1 MRKIG
6 FLVLTF
12 FFCHGFV
19 LSQNSLSFDELAT
32 AFNKANSD
40 TAKLQILF
48 SEKPIKYTDRADELL
63 PLYHEGYRLAKR
75 NNDKVNRFKATHYIA
90 LTYLY
95 GKIDEATAFQWL
107 QKALVEAEAAQN
119 NLFIGWVYYAMGI
132 IHHHQNNFSE
142 MYKAMYTAIEY
153 LEKAPDPVDGPFVS
167 LSQALENE
175 KKWQDQLAVNR
186 RLVKLMERTQ
196 SNPFVRITAY
206 NSLVD
211 ALKHHPDKKEELA
224 LYHSKTMA
232 LVDKISLTN
241 LYPDDRLIVA
251 SIYFKNNRPELAVKI
266 AQEVAS
272 LPDTAGFNLPVKGL
286 AYKFLSEIYEKQ
298 KQYLPALTYY
308 KQYQDIESQQMVKRL
323 TDDAGKKIIQ
333 AEAERDVAIKQKE
346 VEKQQLFTYLA
357 AAVAL
362 LILVLSGSIYYFYRR
377 EQSQKQELQGINATK
392 DKLFAILSHDLRSP
406 IMGLKNYLMLINW
419 GALSQNEFRES
430 AQSLTFQLGNVYDM
444 LENVLHWSVS
454 QLSGFRPQKETVLV
468 HSIIEEQTAIL
479 SSVFTTKNINIQ
491 NSIPSQLQLTI
502 DKNHLIIIIRNLLH
516 NALKFSHSN
525 GIIQLSYS
533 TNKNNLFIEI
543 KDTGIGMSEEQIK
556 TLFNLNKH
564 SSQSGTNHEKGT
576 GLGLILVKELVETNG
591 GNIMVSSQ
599 PNEGTLFRLQFKK

>member
-1 MRKIG
+1 M
-6 FLVLTF
+6 
-12 FFCHGFV
+12 
-19 LSQNSLSFDELAT
+19 SFDELAT
-32 AFNKANSD
+32 AFKKANSD

-63 PLYHEGYRLAKR
+63 PLYHEGYRLAKK
-75 NNDKVNRFKATHYIA
+75 NNDKTNRFKATHYIA

-142 MYKAMYTAIEY
+142 MYKAMYRAIEY
-153 LEKAPDPVDGPFVS
+153 LEKAPDPVDGPFLS

-232 LVDKISLTN
+232 LVDNISLTN

-362 LILVLSGSIYYFYRR
+362 LILVLSSSIYYFYRR
-377 EQSQKQELQGINATK
+377 EQSQKQELQAINSTK

-454 QLSGFRPQKETVLV
+454 QLSGFHPQKEAVLV
-468 HSIIEEQTAIL
+468 HSIIEEQTAVL

-491 NSIPSQLQLTI
+491 NLIPSQLQLTI

-516 NALKFSHSN
+516 NAIKFTHSN
-525 GIIQLSYS
+525 GHIQLSYS
-533 TNKNNLFIEI
+533 DNKNDLFIEI

>member
-1 MRKIG
+1 
-6 FLVLTF
+6 
-12 FFCHGFV
+12 
-19 LSQNSLSFDELAT
+19 
-32 AFNKANSD
+32 
-40 TAKLQILF
+40 
-48 SEKPIKYTDRADELL
+48 
-63 PLYHEGYRLAKR
+63 
-75 NNDKVNRFKATHYIA
+75 
-90 LTYLY
+90 
-95 GKIDEATAFQWL
+95 
-107 QKALVEAEAAQN
+107 
-119 NLFIGWVYYAMGI
+119 
-132 IHHHQNNFSE
+132 
-142 MYKAMYTAIEY
+142 MYTAIEY
-153 LEKAPDPVDGPFVS
+153 LEKAPDPVDGPFIS
-167 LSQALENE
+167 ISQNLEND
-175 KKWQDQLAVNR
+175 KKWDEQVIVNR
-186 RLVKLMERTQ
+186 RLVKLMERT
-196 SNPFVRITAY
+196 NADPFTKITAY

-211 ALKHHPDKKEELA
+211 ALKNHPDKKEEQA
-224 LYHSKTMA
+224 LYHAKTMA
-232 LVDKISLTN
+232 LVDKISATN
-241 LYPDDRLIVA
+241 LDLDDKLIVA
-251 SIYFKNNRPELAVKI
+251 SIYFKNDRLDLAIKH
-266 AQEVAS
+266 ANEVAS
-272 LPDTAGFNLPVKGL
+272 LRDTVGFNLPAKGTAFEL
-286 AYKFLSEIYEKQ
+286 LSEIYEKK
-298 KQYLPALTYY
+298 KQYALALECH
-308 KQYQDIESQQMVKRL
+308 KKFHAIENQQVIERL

-362 LILVLSGSIYYFYRR
+362 LILALSSSIYYFYRR
-377 EQSQKQELQGINATK
+377 EQSQKQELQAINSTK

-468 HSIIEEQTAIL
+468 HSIIEEQTAVL

-491 NSIPSQLQLTI
+491 NLIPSQLQLTI

-516 NALKFSHSN
+516 NAIKFTHSN
-525 GIIQLSYS
+525 GHIQLNYS
-533 TNKNNLFIEI
+533 TNKNDLFIEI